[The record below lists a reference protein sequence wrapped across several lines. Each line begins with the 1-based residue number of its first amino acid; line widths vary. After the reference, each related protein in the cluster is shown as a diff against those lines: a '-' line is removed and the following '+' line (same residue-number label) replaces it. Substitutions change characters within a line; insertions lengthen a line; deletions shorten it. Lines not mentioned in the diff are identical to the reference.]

1 MSSKDLNSETVHHD
15 HHERHFLG
23 NILDD
28 PDCLPE
34 GMVDDHEEELVK
46 ANGDIKETGKTDKGK
61 QGNDTLQGCFI
72 TNGRSSSSGSSS
84 NGDSRDSGFEGG
96 LGSGSLSTPSSTRR
110 TTTSSDTFST
120 PSTMSTTSEGLSPSG
135 CPSSSD
141 KIALNS
147 CDPAS
152 ELNLQKHP
160 SLTNSSNISAF
171 SGTGTNKM
179 FDNIIATSAFSMKGG
194 NNGQHMTEFTSRSG
208 K

>member
-34 GMVDDHEEELVK
+34 GLVDDHEEELVK
-46 ANGDIKETGKTDKGK
+46 ANGDIKESGKTQKGK
-61 QGNDTLQGCFI
+61 EGNDTLQGCFI
-72 TNGRSSSSGSSS
+72 TNGRSSSGSSS

-135 CPSSSD
+135 CTSSD
-141 KIALNS
+141 KITLNS

-152 ELNLQKHP
+152 EINLQTHP
-160 SLTNSSNISAF
+160 SLTNSSNSSAF
-171 SGTGTNKM
+171 SGIGTNKM
-179 FDNIIATSAFSMKGG
+179 FDNI
-194 NNGQHMTEFTSRSG
+194 
-208 K
+208 